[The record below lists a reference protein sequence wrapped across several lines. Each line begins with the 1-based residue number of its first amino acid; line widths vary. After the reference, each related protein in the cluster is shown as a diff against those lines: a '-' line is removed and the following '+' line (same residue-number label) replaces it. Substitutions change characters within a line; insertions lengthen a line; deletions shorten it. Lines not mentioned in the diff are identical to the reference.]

1 MRVLHLAALL
11 LLAPLSVM
19 AQEGRFKEGVHY
31 SLIDQQSNVGGDK
44 VLVEEVFSYA
54 CPHCN
59 SFQPVISSWHGKLP
73 TDVDFKRL
81 PAVFNRSWEPYA
93 RAYLTLDALG
103 TVEKYHQVLFDALHR
118 DHKPLRSIED
128 IADYLATQ
136 GLDKGKFL
144 STSASFA
151 VNGRLNQAQSTVR
164 RYGITGT
171 PSIVVDGKYRISA
184 GGPVASYDEMLQV
197 AEYLIEM
204 QRQSRSSVAAN

>member
-19 AQEGRFKEGVHY
+19 AQEGRFQEGVHY

-59 SFQPVISSWHGKLP
+59 SFQPVISPWHDKLP
-73 TDVDFKRL
+73 ADVDFKRL

-103 TVEKYHQVLFDALHR
+103 AVEKYHQALFDALHR
-118 DHKPLRSIED
+118 DHKALRSIED

-171 PSIVVDGKYRISA
+171 PSVVVDGKYRISA
-184 GGPVASYDEMLQV
+184 GGPVASYGEMLQV
-197 AEYLIEM
+197 AEYLIEK
-204 QRQSRSSVAAN
+204 QRQSRASVAAN